1 MRTRMSWDWVG
12 EYPVFVY
19 TTFLDNFKFNV
30 KIMIGEK
37 GNQNADCARPW
48 DKPDIEYVQ
57 NNIASKNGVVNIAF
71 EKARIHLNLSVS
83 GEEMWDGVVLE
94 CCTFCG
100 AQAETFDKIKHYESC
115 DPTAVYE
122 YN

>member
-1 MRTRMSWDWVG
+1 MKTRMSWDWVG

-19 TTFLDNFKFNV
+19 TTFLTHFKFNV

-57 NNIASKNGVVNIAF
+57 NDIASKNGVVEIAF
-71 EKARIHLNLSVS
+71 EKARIYL
-83 GEEMWDGVVLE
+83 DVVVQ
-94 CCTFCG
+94 T
-100 AQAETFDKIKHYESC
+100 ET
-115 DPTAVYE
+115 
-122 YN
+122 